1 VTGCAAFSDDFG
13 ALCCQ
18 PNQSISLILA
28 FARVCQVD
36 ISLPRS
42 EPQLESKK
50 EQGHQEET
58 NPKHGHEFSPFDLMD
73 DSASATPFPAWPQ

>member
-28 FARVCQVD
+28 FARVWQVD
-36 ISLPRS
+36 ITRS
-42 EPQLESKK
+42 ESQLENKK
-50 EQGHQEET
+50 EQGYQEET
-58 NPKHGHEFSPFDLMD
+58 NPKHGHEFSPFDLIESD
-73 DSASATPFPAWPQ
+73 GR